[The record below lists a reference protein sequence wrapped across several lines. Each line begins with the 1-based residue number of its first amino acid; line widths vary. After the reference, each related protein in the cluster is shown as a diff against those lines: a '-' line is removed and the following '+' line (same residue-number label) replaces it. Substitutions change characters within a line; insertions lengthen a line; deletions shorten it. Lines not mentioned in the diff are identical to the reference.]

1 MDEDIGQIETNN
13 MQNENQSCRY
23 ENELDA
29 SRGDQV
35 RDYEGGG
42 T

>member
-1 MDEDIGQIETNN
+1 
-13 MQNENQSCRY
+13 MQNEYQSGTN
-23 ENELDA
+23 ENELAA

>member
-1 MDEDIGQIETNN
+1 LDEDIDQIETNN
-13 MQNENQSCRY
+13 IKNDNQSCRY

-35 RDYEGGG
+35 RDYEWGG